1 MLDIQQ
7 WVVLLL
13 IAALVAQDTT
23 AGPQLLFSEPLVAG
37 PVVGWVLGDFHLGL
51 VIGIAAQLI
60 WSGAVP
66 AGSTFFLDVNVGTVC
81 AVVVAIVVGKT
92 LLAMAV
98 SLLWMIPV
106 GLLGSALTALNRRIN
121 ARLVASVRP
130 QLDRGRVIGI
140 RHLTGWAIAG
150 VRGMM
155 TLAVGIPLGVPVVR
169 SLTLSAGP
177 YVDPVLLWSGIFGT
191 GAGVAL
197 SVTWRY
203 SHGKAAAFGALA
215 ALGLWMVGVRPGW

>member
-1 MLDIQQ
+1 MLDIHQ
-7 WVVLLL
+7 WVILLL

-37 PVVGWVLGDFHLGL
+37 PLVGWVLGDFHLGL

-66 AGSTFFLDVNVGTVC
+66 AGSTFFLDVNVGTIC

-106 GLLGSALTALNRRIN
+106 GILGSVLTSLNRRIN
-121 ARLVASVRP
+121 ARLAASVRP
-130 QLDRGRVIGI
+130 QLDRGRLIGI

-150 VRGMM
+150 ARGM
-155 TLAVGIPLGVPVVR
+155 TTVAVGVPLGAVIVR
-169 SLTLSAGP
+169 FLTLSAGP
-177 YVDPVLLWSGIFGT
+177 YLNPVLLWSGIFGA
-191 GAGVAL
+191 GAGVAVG
-197 SVTWRY
+197 VTWRY
-203 SHGKAAAFGALA
+203 SHGKAAVFGVLA
-215 ALGLWMVGVRPGW
+215 ALGLWMVGIRPGW